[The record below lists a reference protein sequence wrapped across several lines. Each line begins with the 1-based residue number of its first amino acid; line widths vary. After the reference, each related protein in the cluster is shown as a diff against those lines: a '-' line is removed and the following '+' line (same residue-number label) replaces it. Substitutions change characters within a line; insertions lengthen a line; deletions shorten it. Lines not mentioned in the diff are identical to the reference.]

1 MTDIRLPA
9 KKSLGQNFLVN
20 PHVLDAIIRAADIR
34 SGETVVEVGPGTGA
48 LTERLAATG
57 AQVICIEKDRRL
69 IDPLREKFSGSDN
82 VTIIEGDILEIDVS
96 GLLHDAGYKVVANI
110 PYYLTSHLL
119 RLMLTGWPRPRSA
132 VLMVQE
138 EVARRM
144 MAQPPEMNLLALSVQ
159 LYARPDMVAKVGR
172 NSFRPVPDVDS
183 AVILLTI
190 SSDADL
196 KLNELILATARRA
209 FGQKRKK
216 LSATIP
222 VQSINA
228 AGLDPN
234 RRPQELSLADWQ
246 ALVRKLP

>member
-132 VLMVQE
+132 PGR
-138 EVARRM
+138 AATACTRANRRETGSRRRLE
-144 MAQPPEMNLLALSVQ
+144 PG
-159 LYARPDMVAKVGR
+159 ARPAGR
-172 NSFRPVPDVDS
+172 G
-183 AVILLTI
+183 
-190 SSDADL
+190 
-196 KLNELILATARRA
+196 RA
-209 FGQKRKK
+209 SRYSGRSQPTRSK
-216 LSATIP
+216 
-222 VQSINA
+222 
-228 AGLDPN
+228 GLP
-234 RRPQELSLADWQ
+234 RRPPP
-246 ALVRKLP
+246 R